1 MEYGSRIYA
10 LRTSRGLTQEQL
22 AQHLKISRASL
33 AHYEQ
38 NRREP
43 DSSML
48 SRIANYFDVS
58 VDYIIG
64 RTNNPQTVLDNE
76 VREFVDQLELS
87 DEEIIAK
94 FKLTVDG
101 VELSPEEAKRFVAF
115 VRAERSM

>member
-1 MEYGSRIYA
+1 MDYGSRIYA
-10 LRTSRGLTQEQL
+10 LRTSKGLTQEQL
-22 AQHLKISRASL
+22 AKSLEISRASL

-43 DSSML
+43 DSTML
-48 SRIANYFDVS
+48 TKIANYFDVS

-64 RTNNPQTVLDNE
+64 RTNNPHTVLDND

-94 FKLTVDG
+94 FKLKVDG
-101 VELSPEEAKRFVAF
+101 IELTAEEAKRFVAF